1 MLDRSKDY
9 QRLISFFEMLESDDT
24 ETIPFHPKV
33 CTIPEGYSLK
43 QVEEVL
49 GDKIN
54 LDDEEL
60 FILTHEQTQSL
71 LDEEIIP
78 KEIKE
83 GIIKT
88 YEEAKAD
95 MLAKKDLLDRFSELK
110 ETIEESDDPVNTLKL
125 LLQLSRMVGPD
136 LFDYDNY
143 TVDNAQC
150 IGYLMKGMELLP
162 FIEAFPL
169 ALGVTLTFLADQN
182 DEEPFIED
190 DKQEYFKRLSN
201 IADELLPVMLHAIKE
216 NEELDF
222 SINSHE
228 DLILIASMLIG
239 KVFESASF
247 LETFTKEKRFE
258 EKPKIKK
265 EGKILHFKTDTDK
278 VN

>member
-1 MLDRSKDY
+1 
-9 QRLISFFEMLESDDT
+9 MLESDDT

-182 DEEPFIED
+182 DEEPFIEG
-190 DKQEYFKRLSN
+190 DKQEYFKRLSK
-201 IADELLPVMLHAIKE
+201 IADELLPVMLHTIKE
-216 NEELDF
+216 NEELDS

-228 DLILIASMLIG
+228 DLMVIASMLIG